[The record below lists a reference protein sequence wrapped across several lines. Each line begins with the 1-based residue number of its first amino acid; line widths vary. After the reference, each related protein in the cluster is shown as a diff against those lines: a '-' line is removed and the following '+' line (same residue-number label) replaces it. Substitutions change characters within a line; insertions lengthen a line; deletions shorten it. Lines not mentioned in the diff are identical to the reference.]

1 MKYNRLQEIEQYLQV
16 VKSATNKELME
27 HFDISMQTLRRD
39 VKELEDKGFLKKIYG
54 GVVLC
59 DDERHQGSILDI
71 NVRKITNIEQKQKIG
86 ELAANIV
93 EEEDVIFV
101 DSGTT
106 AFHLLPFLAKLRH
119 VTVLS
124 HSLHVMC
131 AIAEMEN
138 VTAICLGGVYHPQ
151 TWTFH
156 GDASLQRYRYNKAF
170 ISTVG
175 ISIHQGCTNTDVDEG
190 NMKSYV
196 MEHANEVYILADA
209 SKFGVVAFHQ
219 FADVSQVDGII
230 TNDAPKE
237 AFLNFFK
244 KAKIKVIYK

>member
-59 DDERHQGSILDI
+59 GDDRHQSSILDI
-71 NVRKITNIEQKQKIG
+71 NVREITNIEQKQIIG

-106 AFHLLPFLAKLRH
+106 AFHLLPFLAKLHH

-131 AIAEMEN
+131 AIREMKN

-156 GDASLQRYRYNKAF
+156 GDSNLQRYSYNKAF

-175 ISIHQGCTNTDVDEG
+175 ISIHKGFTNTDVDEG
-190 NMKSYV
+190 SMKSYV
-196 MEHANEVYILADA
+196 MEHSNEVYILADT
-209 SKFGVVAFHQ
+209 SKFGIAAFHQ
-219 FADVSQVDGII
+219 FADASQVDAII
-230 TNDAPKE
+230 TDARPDE
-237 AFLNFFK
+237 SFLKFFK